1 MLSQNLT
8 DLEAQK
14 SEIEQANEEL
24 DDRVVKINQE
34 IDQKNDNLDKLN
46 ENQRA
51 IIKKLESYSIVSEKG
66 LSKKILLTNRR
77 DIINKKIRELG
88 ILPDEAFTTYND
100 SSIVSNVMLK
110 ELNEVTESL
119 KKYSHVNKR
128 AIEQFVNFTKQRDA
142 LVERRVELDSAKSS
156 IEDLIK
162 VLEKRKDYAIMRTFK
177 EVSIGFQQIFETL
190 APSGSGKLIIQ
201 RRKEDSNTA
210 TRKNLNSNS
219 DADSD
224 SEDESEKSKIESYTG
239 ISISVSFNSK
249 NDEQQRIEQLSGGQK
264 SLCALALILAIQKC
278 DPAPF
283 YLFDEI
289 DANLDTQY
297 RTAVAKL
304 IKNLSRINAQFICTT
319 FRPEMLQ
326 VADKFYGVM
335 FNNKVSTVSEI
346 GKSDALSFI
355 ENQQSTSTNT

>member
-1 MLSQNLT
+1 
-8 DLEAQK
+8 
-14 SEIEQANEEL
+14 
-24 DDRVVKINQE
+24 
-34 IDQKNDNLDKLN
+34 
-46 ENQRA
+46 
-51 IIKKLESYSIVSEKG
+51 
-66 LSKKILLTNRR
+66 
-77 DIINKKIRELG
+77 
-88 ILPDEAFTTYND
+88 
-100 SSIVSNVMLK
+100 
-110 ELNEVTESL
+110 
-119 KKYSHVNKR
+119 
-128 AIEQFVNFTKQRDA
+128 
-142 LVERRVELDSAKSS
+142 
-156 IEDLIK
+156 
-162 VLEKRKDYAIMRTFK
+162 MRTFK

-210 TRKNLNSNS
+210 TRKNPNS
-219 DADSD
+219 DFDGDSD
-224 SEDESEKSKIESYTG
+224 SENESEKSKIESYTG

-304 IKNLSRINAQFICTT
+304 IKNLSRNNAQFICTT

-335 FNNKVSTVSEI
+335 FNNKVSTVSDI
-346 GKSDALSFI
+346 GKADALSFI